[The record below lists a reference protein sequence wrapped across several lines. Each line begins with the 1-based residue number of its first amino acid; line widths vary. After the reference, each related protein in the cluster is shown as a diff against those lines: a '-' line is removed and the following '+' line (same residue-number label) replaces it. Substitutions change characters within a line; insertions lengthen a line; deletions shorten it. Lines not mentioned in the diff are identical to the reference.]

1 MYTIKRN
8 WALVAGCIALF
19 QGVTTAQA
27 QDNSTKSYDK
37 WSVEVNVG
45 QSKGIKPYSV
55 GYYSSN
61 PKQYFNF
68 SGVNHFDL
76 GVRYMFNTKFGFKVD
91 AAMDKL
97 SDESGSGSLAFKTQ
111 QMRFGFQGVVNL
123 GRMLDFESFTNRFNI
138 LGHAGLQVSQFS
150 VKEGLNKDI
159 TEDNGGIMVGLT
171 PQLRLTN
178 WLVLT
183 GDFTAI
189 NNVRQ
194 HLAWDGNASG
204 SDNNLSGVMF
214 NTSLGFTVYLGKQEK
229 HADWY
234 TEVADKASKDNDAR
248 QRLDALEGKMVDTD
262 NDGVADYLDIE
273 KNSPKG
279 SLVNTQGKAIDSNN
293 NGIPDNMDT
302 IVAAKAEGKDGKDGK
317 EGADGLK
324 SLVEK
329 GLLNIFYD
337 VNKDEPNV
345 GSTNNVY
352 QTITYLRAYP
362 DAKIKL
368 IGYADAQGN
377 EKANLDLSKRRANKL
392 YNIIVAGGVD
402 ASRISVDY
410 KGVEKFYPTD
420 SKMGLELARRVS
432 ITVVK

>member
-19 QGVTTAQA
+19 QGATTVQA
-27 QDNSTKSYDK
+27 QENSTKAYDK
-37 WSVEVNVG
+37 WSVEVNAG
-45 QSKGIKPYSV
+45 QSKGIRPYSV

-76 GVRYMFNTKFGFKVD
+76 GVRYMFNTKFGIKVD
-91 AAMDKL
+91 GAMDKL

-111 QMRFGFQGVVNL
+111 QMRFGFQGVANL
-123 GRMLDFESFTNRFNI
+123 GRLLDFESFTKRFN
-138 LGHAGLQVSQFS
+138 LLAHAGVQVSQFT
-150 VKEGLNKDI
+150 VKEGVNKDI
-159 TEDNGGIMVGLT
+159 SEDNGGVIVGLT

-204 SDNNLSGVMF
+204 ADNNLSGLMF
-214 NTSLGFTVYLGKQEK
+214 NTSFGLTFYLGNHEK

-234 TEVADKASKDNDAR
+234 VKVDDQVSNDEQAR
-248 QRLDALEGKMVDTD
+248 QKIAELEQKLKDTD
-262 NDGVADYLDIE
+262 NDGVADYLDTEVNSLPGALVDTKGKTIDQNKNGVPDSIE
-273 KNSPKG
+273 
-279 SLVNTQGKAIDSNN
+279 SLAASGVN
-293 NGIPDNMDT
+293 
-302 IVAAKAEGKDGKDGK
+302 GKDGRDGL
-317 EGADGLK
+317 DGLK
-324 SLVEK
+324 ALAEK

-345 GSTNNVY
+345 GSTSNVY
-352 QTITYLRAYP
+352 QAIAFLRAYP
-362 DAKIKL
+362 DTKIKL
-368 IGYADAQGN
+368 VGFADAQGN

-392 YNIIVAGGVD
+392 FDIIVAGGID
-402 ASRISVDY
+402 KSRVSFDY
-410 KGVEKFYPTD
+410 KGVERFYPTD

-432 ITVVK
+432 IIVIK